1 MNQHLKNYS
10 EKLNRALSLDA
21 MNKVPELGRALREA
35 WRHGRNIHGCT
46 QRRQL
51 VSVEPGRVVVCLKGD
66 DMSLVVPN
74 TVKESFTSGDGL
86 QTRSALGMENKRTL
100 LTVARMDSRQQ
111 YKGKDRVISALPYVL
126 AHGHDVE
133 YFVVGEGDDRTR
145 LESLARE
152 VGVSDRVRFFGAT
165 KLQYLTDL
173 YRTADLFV
181 MASAGEGFRIA
192 FLEAMISGTHV
203 LGLDIAGARN
213 ALADGELGTIVSK
226 HELPAAIVRLLA
238 KPKPD
243 PVALAA
249 AARARFGREKF
260 AAGVPCRVQSA
271 D

>member
-1 MNQHLKNYS
+1 M
-10 EKLNRALSLDA
+10 
-21 MNKVPELGRALREA
+21 
-35 WRHGRNIHGCT
+35 
-46 QRRQL
+46 
-51 VSVEPGRVVVCLKGD
+51 
-66 DMSLVVPN
+66 
-74 TVKESFTSGDGL
+74 
-86 QTRSALGMENKRTL
+86 
-100 LTVARMDSRQQ
+100 
-111 YKGKDRVISALPYVL
+111 
-126 AHGHDVE
+126 E

-203 LGLDIAGARN
+203 LGLDIAGARD
-213 ALADGELGTIVSK
+213 ALADGELGTIASE

-243 PVALAA
+243 PLALAT

-260 AAGVPCRVQSA
+260 VAGVRAAFNRLIAGNLNLAADAHLQTISWPVQGVV
-271 D
+271 